1 MSTEFVAI
9 DFETTGLSPNSPH
22 SHRVIEIGI
31 VRFSIENGISAEYE
45 SVINP
50 QRDIGPFDIHRIS
63 AGEALG
69 APTFAEVASDIA
81 RLLNGARLIAHNK
94 NFDLRFLRSELDRAG
109 IKYADLDAI
118 CTMELVGMIKP
129 KGPRRLTDCCDLL
142 GIEILDAHRALN
154 DAKMAAN
161 IAISVLTKTGF
172 PALTSPVEIQG
183 PFGEGS
189 PPVKRGESVPSTVTQ
204 GSYLRHIMDRLT
216 HQELPVSRIG
226 LAVAEYL
233 NLLERALEDRRIDQS
248 EADELIDLA
257 DRLMIPKSQLGAI
270 HATYFSTLC
279 EHALSDGSISPD
291 EEFDLN
297 SVADLLNIGDWR
309 EIVNVSSPRSHNK
322 STTIQI
328 PAGTTICFTGSM
340 KYPRKKCIEIA
351 TAAGLVNVDRVSKSL
366 DILVVADPDSQSSK
380 AMKAKKYGLRIIA
393 ATAFFELIGDD
404 GYALAEE
411 APELEVDLTFE
422 SDDQPV
428 EYIIAIGNRDVRL
441 YEASDAIDA
450 DVIMAKDEV
459 SELLKGLPS
468 QEFQVLELQNQLK
481 ALRKA
486 VPSQASMYQI
496 ETDIAP
502 KVRDVLTDVYVHLQ
516 FLQEQKNI
524 VTQYVHYTITSTT
537 ESVIETL
544 AMLSLIPSLPNFQ
557 EISTEIWS
565 RLLLEQID
573 RTLRNL
579 QPVMKELTTS
589 EFLIAEAATDFLDSS
604 VSTRL
609 QDCSIVLTGTFN
621 DFSREEGR
629 GAVIR
634 RGGKSP
640 SSISGKTYALIAG
653 FDPGSSKIQQAINAG
668 IQILSA
674 EEFRTLLDEGP
685 GRTFPAQKETKQKSS
700 TQTKPSKEPEYETL
714 TCVICDSQFSRIRVK
729 GRKPHNCPNCNF

>member
-1 MSTEFVAI
+1 
-9 DFETTGLSPNSPH
+9 
-22 SHRVIEIGI
+22 
-31 VRFSIENGISAEYE
+31 
-45 SVINP
+45 
-50 QRDIGPFDIHRIS
+50 
-63 AGEALG
+63 
-69 APTFAEVASDIA
+69 
-81 RLLNGARLIAHNK
+81 
-94 NFDLRFLRSELDRAG
+94 
-109 IKYADLDAI
+109 
-118 CTMELVGMIKP
+118 
-129 KGPRRLTDCCDLL
+129 
-142 GIEILDAHRALN
+142 
-154 DAKMAAN
+154 
-161 IAISVLTKTGF
+161 
-172 PALTSPVEIQG
+172 
-183 PFGEGS
+183 
-189 PPVKRGESVPSTVTQ
+189 
-204 GSYLRHIMDRLT
+204 MDRLT

-257 DRLMIPKSQLGAI
+257 DRLVIPKSQLGAI

-279 EHALSDGSISPD
+279 EHALSDGSISPE
-291 EEFDLN
+291 EEFDLK
-297 SVADLLNIGDWR
+297 SVADLLDIGDWR

-340 KYPRKKCIEIA
+340 KYSRQKCIAIA

-422 SDDQPV
+422 SNDQPT
-428 EYIIAIGNRDVRL
+428 EFIIAIGGRDVRL

-450 DVIMAKDEV
+450 DIIMAKDEV

-481 ALRKA
+481 ALRKV
-486 VPSQASMYQI
+486 VPNQASLFQI
-496 ETDIAP
+496 ETEIAP
-502 KVRDVLTDVYVHLQ
+502 KVRDVLTDIYAHLH
-516 FLQEQKNI
+516 FLQEQKNV

-537 ESVIETL
+537 EWVIESL
-544 AMLSLIPSLPNFQ
+544 AMLSLIPTLPNFQ

-589 EFLIAEAATDFLDSS
+589 EFLIAEAATDFSDSS
-604 VSTRL
+604 VITRL

-634 RGGKSP
+634 RGGKSS

-653 FDPGSSKIQQAINAG
+653 LDPGSSKIQQAINAG

-685 GRTFPAQKETKQKSS
+685 GRTFPAPKGNKPKSS
-700 TQTKPSKEPEYETL
+700 TQPKPSKEQEYETL
-714 TCVICDSQFSRIRVK
+714 TCVICNSQFSRIRVK

>member
-1 MSTEFVAI
+1 
-9 DFETTGLSPNSPH
+9 
-22 SHRVIEIGI
+22 
-31 VRFSIENGISAEYE
+31 
-45 SVINP
+45 
-50 QRDIGPFDIHRIS
+50 
-63 AGEALG
+63 
-69 APTFAEVASDIA
+69 
-81 RLLNGARLIAHNK
+81 
-94 NFDLRFLRSELDRAG
+94 
-109 IKYADLDAI
+109 
-118 CTMELVGMIKP
+118 
-129 KGPRRLTDCCDLL
+129 
-142 GIEILDAHRALN
+142 
-154 DAKMAAN
+154 
-161 IAISVLTKTGF
+161 
-172 PALTSPVEIQG
+172 
-183 PFGEGS
+183 
-189 PPVKRGESVPSTVTQ
+189 
-204 GSYLRHIMDRLT
+204 
-216 HQELPVSRIG
+216 
-226 LAVAEYL
+226 
-233 NLLERALEDRRIDQS
+233 
-248 EADELIDLA
+248 
-257 DRLMIPKSQLGAI
+257 
-270 HATYFSTLC
+270 
-279 EHALSDGSISPD
+279 
-291 EEFDLN
+291 
-297 SVADLLNIGDWR
+297 
-309 EIVNVSSPRSHNK
+309 
-322 STTIQI
+322 
-328 PAGTTICFTGSM
+328 
-340 KYPRKKCIEIA
+340 
-351 TAAGLVNVDRVSKSL
+351 
-366 DILVVADPDSQSSK
+366 
-380 AMKAKKYGLRIIA
+380 
-393 ATAFFELIGDD
+393 
-404 GYALAEE
+404 
-411 APELEVDLTFE
+411 
-422 SDDQPV
+422 
-428 EYIIAIGNRDVRL
+428 
-441 YEASDAIDA
+441 
-450 DVIMAKDEV
+450 MAKDEV

-516 FLQEQKNI
+516 FLQEQKNV

-544 AMLSLIPSLPNFQ
+544 AMLSLIPTLPNFQ

-589 EFLIAEAATDFLDSS
+589 EFLIAEAATDFSDSS

-685 GRTFPAQKETKQKSS
+685 GRTFPAQKETKQKS
-700 TQTKPSKEPEYETL
+700 TNQPKPPKEQEYETL

-729 GRKPHNCPNCNF
+729 GRKPHSCPNCNF